1 MALVTYAQA
10 VSHLKQ
16 NGVLDAGSPPEEDAD
31 LVLKIEQASATVLLH
46 LQRPGEWDV
55 DTDPSD
61 DPEFALVQA
70 LVLKV
75 LLWLYRY
82 RGDDETTPGIET
94 ILNMHS
100 MGALKDRVIA

>member
-1 MALVTYAQA
+1 MALITYAQA

-46 LQRPGEWDV
+46 LQRQGEWDV
-55 DTDPSD
+55 NSNPED
-61 DPEFALVQA
+61 DPEFAIVQA

-75 LLWLYRY
+75 LSWLYRY
-82 RGDDETTPGIET
+82 RGDDDTTPTLET
-94 ILNMHS
+94 ILNLTT